1 MLSVLLFHLRS
12 KMYWYNYFIIPNDVK
27 DATQNK
33 TYGRNIRNEYNY
45 NHKYTILWL
54 YMKYRIMS
62 PMFAG
67 VRIVTSNL
75 LLSLNDWSF
84 EKITISPLQMLL
96 PVTNSFVLNNAQ
108 FLPLHYLL
116 DYKTS
121 SNWFIY
127 FSR

>member
-1 MLSVLLFHLRS
+1 
-12 KMYWYNYFIIPNDVK
+12 
-27 DATQNK
+27 
-33 TYGRNIRNEYNY
+33 
-45 NHKYTILWL
+45 
-54 YMKYRIMS
+54 MKYRIMS